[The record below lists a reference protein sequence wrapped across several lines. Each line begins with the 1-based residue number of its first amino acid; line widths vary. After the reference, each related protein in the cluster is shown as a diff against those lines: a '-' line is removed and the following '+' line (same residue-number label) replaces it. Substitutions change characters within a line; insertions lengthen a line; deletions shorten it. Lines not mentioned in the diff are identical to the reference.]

1 MHASALNNGADELGL
16 AGLKADV
23 EEHSAGVRILERAAV
38 AVQPRGEDNSAAA
51 CGGLVYNMRHVVV
64 KAREYGLL
72 RGGDIGLLEEYVNF
86 IEGKVILDP
95 LEAFTGGLK
104 LREVVELAVLRAD
117 YRGDHRARVDYIL
130 VNNGRDPAGCAA
142 VNMSI
147 AEGDC
152 ARADADER
160 SVSAAA
166 EYGRALAQ
174 SEIVRSLFGKTADE
188 SGGVDYLSHM
198 LGLDVEHLEHL
209 GAPALL
215 ALADIVEQSAESRVA
230 RHDELVGHAADYV
243 FFDVEPL
250 IGSRKVLGLVLLDPF
265 IFVYG
270 ILDARGH
277 GTGYLQR
284 LEKLRNISSRDLR
297 TVSHEFFYLLLC
309 ALIHVAHRLAHG
321 LAVLVDEHETLHL
334 GAEGYTG
341 YLRSAHAR

>member
-250 IGSRKVLGLVLLDPF
+250 IGSREVLGLVLLDPF

-277 GTGYLQR
+277 GPG
-284 LEKLRNISSRDLR
+284 
-297 TVSHEFFYLLLC
+297 FF
-309 ALIHVAHRLAHG
+309 
-321 LAVLVDEHETLHL
+321 
-334 GAEGYTG
+334 
-341 YLRSAHAR
+341 AR